1 MHASA
6 EEQMEPQGGGGS
18 PAAVQAGTS
27 AGALVAVWL
36 GRPRASAKG
45 RGAELKGS
53 YSRRLLCRRGQSTAC
68 REHSGMK
75 GTLPLRCRL
84 LGQLGT

>member
-1 MHASA
+1 
-6 EEQMEPQGGGGS
+6 MEPQGGGGS

-27 AGALVAVWL
+27 AGGGGGGSRSSVA
-36 GRPRASAKG
+36 RASAKG

-53 YSRRLLCRRGQSTAC
+53 YSRRLLCRPGKSTAC

-84 LGQLGT
+84 LGQLGN